1 MCCSTFRRNNVPT
14 WGKYLQPNSKN
25 ASPANKSGS
34 NDPQADSKSSRQVPA
49 SRHAS
54 GAFVKSRTTS
64 VNGVAVA
71 QSGNTNSKSKKPTK
85 KSWVVEI
92 SDPEDDD
99 SPIPA
104 NHLRIIKTIVV
115 PYFITIYMADLKE
128 TDLWRPLVPKDST
141 PYRNSVFEPAENHL
155 ATELT

>member
-1 MCCSTFRRNNVPT
+1 MPT

-34 NDPQADSKSSRQVPA
+34 KDPQADSKSSRQVPA

-85 KSWVVEI
+85 KSQVVEI

-99 SPIPA
+99 SLERGAALA
-104 NHLRIIKTIVV
+104 NPTKGTESRKATKVV
-115 PYFITIYMADLKE
+115 SKSFIYLHYM
-128 TDLWRPLVPKDST
+128 
-141 PYRNSVFEPAENHL
+141 Y
-155 ATELT
+155 